1 VELYRSLTLI
11 TLDISYNH
19 IVELPPQIGD
29 LVLLKYV
36 KCYPH
41 WRCPV
46 AYVTLIFRELRA
58 SFNKLASI
66 PPDFGR
72 LKRLRKLVLNGNRIT
87 AIPDELGR
95 LDSLEELILSENS
108 IEEIPMSIAQMGS
121 LRVLKLQNNKLTK
134 LPSEI
139 AELLTL
145 EVLDC
150 SGNKKLD
157 MIPPM
162 WLGDTEGILFIL
174 RIHRGNSCFMYYLWL
189 TVIYIFLG
197 RQIITL

>member
-1 VELYRSLTLI
+1 
-11 TLDISYNH
+11 
-19 IVELPPQIGD
+19 
-29 LVLLKYV
+29 
-36 KCYPH
+36 
-41 WRCPV
+41 
-46 AYVTLIFRELRA
+46 
-58 SFNKLASI
+58 
-66 PPDFGR
+66 
-72 LKRLRKLVLNGNRIT
+72 LNGNRISS
-87 AIPDELGR
+87 IPEELGR
-95 LDSLEELILSENS
+95 LDSLEELNLSENS

-121 LRVLKLQNNKLTK
+121 LRILKLQNNRLTR

-174 RIHRGNSCFMYYLWL
+174 RIHRGSRVYSLLTAIPYYCVTTSFYYFRLSHHDD
-189 TVIYIFLG
+189 
-197 RQIITL
+197 